1 MLADRNDGYSG
12 LLAVPDLPDRLRR
25 FADRDP
31 LTNLVDH
38 CLGTF
43 FVNITAVQLLPHEA
57 EERAYIGGEAHIVL
71 MKVRFEDG
79 RAIAVSFTIDR
90 YMRDVPS
97 ACGLPNGQGGIVV
110 PAACVVLQLKIIHMN
125 PRTGS
130 TAPPLNAYA
139 PSCGT

>member
-71 MKVRFEDG
+71 MKVPSRMG
-79 RAIAVSFTIDR
+79 APLRSVSPLIAICEMCHPLAVFRT
-90 YMRDVPS
+90 VK
-97 ACGLPNGQGGIVV
+97 VV
-110 PAACVVLQLKIIHMN
+110 SWFQRRV
-125 PRTGS
+125 
-130 TAPPLNAYA
+130 
-139 PSCGT
+139 